1 MKFVRRKKAVARA
14 EKALRLKQVY
24 NYATMNLSL
33 QKPPNIQTNFMLFSD
48 YSFLHKQYVYLHM
61 QATH

>member
-33 QKPPNIQTNFMLFSD
+33 EKPPNISNKF
-48 YSFLHKQYVYLHM
+48 YVIF
-61 QATH
+61 

>member
-1 MKFVRRKKAVARA
+1 MKFVKRKKAVARA

-33 QKPPNIQTNFMLFSD
+33 EKPPNISNKF
-48 YSFLHKQYVYLHM
+48 YVIF
-61 QATH
+61 